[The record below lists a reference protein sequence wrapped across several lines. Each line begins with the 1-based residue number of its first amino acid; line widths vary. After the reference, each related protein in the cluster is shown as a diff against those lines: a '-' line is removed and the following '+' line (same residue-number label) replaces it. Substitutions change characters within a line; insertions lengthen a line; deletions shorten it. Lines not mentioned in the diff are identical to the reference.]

1 MNLTIVYISVWLW
14 LDMCTVHDCTYTHT
28 HSHPHRHMLSDEH
41 NRDKERFVAKERE
54 EAVKKA
60 RMSRM
65 ADIKA
70 RQQVKQQIEEDRK

>member
-1 MNLTIVYISVWLW
+1 MIV
-14 LDMCTVHDCTYTHT
+14 HTHT
-28 HSHPHRHMLSDEH
+28 HAPILRHMLSDEH
-41 NRDKERFVAKERE
+41 SRDKERFVAKERE

-60 RMSRM
+60 RMGRM